1 MGDFKRLE
9 VWRLAHVLALDTYR
23 VTRAFPPEE
32 RFGLQA
38 QIRRAAAS
46 IGSNIAEGAGRM
58 GDREMVRFLL
68 IARGS
73 AAELE
78 YQLLLAR
85 ELGLIDPD
93 THAGLRA
100 DAQRVNRMLLGLI
113 RRLSSSLPK

>member
-9 VWRLAHVLALDTYR
+9 VWRLAHVLTLEVYR
-23 VTRAFPPEE
+23 VTRAFPPAE
-32 RFGLQA
+32 RFGLKA
-38 QIRRAAAS
+38 QIRRAAIS
-46 IGSNIAEGAGRM
+46 IPSNIAEGGGRT
-58 GDREMVRFLL
+58 GDRELVRFLR

-78 YQLLLAR
+78 YQLLLAQD
-85 ELGLIDPD
+85 LGLIDPD

-113 RRLSSSLPK
+113 RHLSLSRPK